1 MFTALLDTCVLWPS
15 LQRDVLL
22 SLAAE
27 GTYRPV
33 WSGVILA
40 ELEYEQAAK
49 LVRSGADPTAAQSR
63 AAQLVAQMRRVFD
76 DAEITGWEG
85 LDGTYGLPDPDDE
98 HVVAAAVVAG
108 AGAIVT
114 LNIKDFPAALLPF
127 GLETLRPADFAAN
140 TVSLDPPRALHAIR
154 TIAGRTGTHGPA
166 RSFTEILDLLVH
178 RYGFDDAV
186 EQLRAIT

>member
-22 SLAAE
+22 SLAVE
-27 GTYRPV
+27 GMYRPV

-40 ELEYEQAAK
+40 DWNTNRPPNWSAPA
-49 LVRSGADPTAAQSR
+49 PTLPPPR
-63 AAQLVAQMRRVFD
+63 AARHSWLRRCGGPSM
-76 DAEITGWEG
+76 TRRS
-85 LDGTYGLPDPDDE
+85 P
-98 HVVAAAVVAG
+98 AG
-108 AGAIVT
+108 KA
-114 LNIKDFPAALLPF
+114 KDFPAALLPS

-186 EQLRAIT
+186 EQLRTIT